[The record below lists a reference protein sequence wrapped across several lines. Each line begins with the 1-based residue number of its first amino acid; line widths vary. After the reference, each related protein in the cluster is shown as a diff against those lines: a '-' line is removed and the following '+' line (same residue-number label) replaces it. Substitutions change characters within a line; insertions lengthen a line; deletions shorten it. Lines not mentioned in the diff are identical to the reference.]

1 MCKPRLKAQAVY
13 LILLVCASGCTSGD
27 YRYDGQSSVDN
38 RQRADKERILLKT
51 KNYQSLIA
59 LNRQSLK
66 KKEDPE
72 VRFKLAEYAYLA
84 GNYNASLH
92 YLVISLKNNPSP
104 RVYLLQAKNL
114 VAQQKY
120 DTALNFINMLLQKEP
135 SNGEGLNLRG
145 IIQAQRG
152 ELSMALNSFEQAR
165 NAFYSEEKV
174 VNNIALV
181 HLADRRYSQAIEL
194 LLPVYLRGYRDNQL
208 THNLVFAMVKA
219 GDLRYARE
227 IIKRENLSK
236 YPDTLVSSLFEI
248 ESKLSPL

>member
-1 MCKPRLKAQAVY
+1 MCKRRKAQAIY
-13 LILLVCASGCTSGD
+13 LMLLVCLSGCTSGD
-27 YRYDGQSSVDN
+27 YRHDGRSSVDN
-38 RQRADKERILLKT
+38 RQLADKERILLKT
-51 KNYQSLIA
+51 KNYQSLIDI
-59 LNRQSLK
+59 NRQSLK
-66 KKEDPE
+66 KKENPE

-84 GNYNASLH
+84 GNYDSSLH
-92 YLVISLKNNPSP
+92 YLVVSLKNNPSP
-104 RVYLLQAKNL
+104 RVYLLQTKNL
-114 VAQQKY
+114 VAQHKY
-120 DTALNFINMLLQKEP
+120 DKALSFVNMLLQKEP

-152 ELSMALNSFEQAR
+152 ELPDALNSFGQAR

-174 VNNIALV
+174 VNNMALV
-181 HLADRRYSQAIEL
+181 HIADRRYSQAIEL

-208 THNLVFAMVKA
+208 SHNLVFALVKA

-248 ESKLSPL
+248 ESNLSPL

>member
-1 MCKPRLKAQAVY
+1 MCNRLKARAIY
-13 LILLVCASGCTSGD
+13 LMVLMCLAGCTSGD
-27 YRYDGQSSVDN
+27 YRHDGRSSVDN
-38 RQRADKERILLKT
+38 RQLADKERILLKT
-51 KNYQSLIA
+51 KNYQSLINI
-59 LNRQSLK
+59 NRESLK
-66 KKEDPE
+66 KKENPE

-84 GNYNASLH
+84 GNYDSSLH
-92 YLVISLKNNPSP
+92 YLVVSLKNNPSP
-104 RVYLLQAKNL
+104 RVYLLQTKNL
-114 VAQQKY
+114 VAQHKY
-120 DTALNFINMLLQKEP
+120 DKAQSFVNMLLQKEP

-152 ELSMALNSFEQAR
+152 ELPNALHSFEQAR

-181 HLADRRYSQAIEL
+181 HIADRRYARAIEL

-208 THNLVFAMVKA
+208 CHNLVFALVKA

-248 ESKLSPL
+248 ESNLSPL